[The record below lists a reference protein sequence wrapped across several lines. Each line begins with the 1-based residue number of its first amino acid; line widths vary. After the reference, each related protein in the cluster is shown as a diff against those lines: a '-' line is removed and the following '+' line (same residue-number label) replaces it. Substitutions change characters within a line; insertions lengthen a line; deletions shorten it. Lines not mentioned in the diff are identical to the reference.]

1 MFELGT
7 FSANLQDVSD
17 YHYNEKHF
25 SLVPMLVEVPG
36 GHQWRR
42 DKLPEYDITVS

>member
-1 MFELGT
+1 MLELGT
-7 FSANLQDVSD
+7 FSASLHDVSD

-25 SLVPMLVEVPG
+25 SLVSMLMGVPG

-42 DKLPEYDITVS
+42 DKLPEDDSTVS